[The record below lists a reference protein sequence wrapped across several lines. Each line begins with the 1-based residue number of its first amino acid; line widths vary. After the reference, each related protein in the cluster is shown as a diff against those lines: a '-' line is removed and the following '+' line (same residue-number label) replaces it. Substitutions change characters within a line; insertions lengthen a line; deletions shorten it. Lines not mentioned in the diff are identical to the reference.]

1 MQDTDE
7 VKARLPIEQIVGRY
21 VPLKKAGRVFK
32 GLCPFHNEKT
42 PSFTVNP
49 ERGIYKCF
57 GCGEGGDIFDFT
69 MKLEGLSFPE
79 ALKLL
84 AEQAG
89 VELSAEN
96 SRPVDPSI
104 PRKDRLLALNAYTAK
119 LWHAILLSH
128 PKAAAAREY
137 VAGRGLLETSI
148 IRFQI
153 GLAPAGTATIQS
165 LAKQGFTEIEAKAAG
180 DPARFQNRIVFPI
193 WDITG
198 RPVGF
203 TGRLFTEAPA
213 SAPKYWN
220 TPETPLFN
228 KGRIVYAL
236 HLAKSSI
243 QEQDIAILVEGQ
255 MDVVML
261 HQAGFSNAVAS
272 SGTALTA
279 DQLRLI
285 ARFSRNVAFA
295 YDGDKAGIDATKR
308 GLELALAEELNP
320 YVISIIGGKDPAEC
334 LQNSPDLWQQAYED
348 RQPFMRWLL
357 QQITEATPNLTPQ
370 CKKEATAQL
379 LPWLRQV
386 KSPVERRDWRRII
399 AAQLQIDESDL
410 EAVTGPPAPLTVAL
424 KPAVISTSLS
434 PEQQRGETALALLLA
449 HPDTFTYVREQLHDL
464 DRLESTPFLDGVLSC
479 LDLKKDNFTDA
490 WSSADSLTQKKYLL
504 LAEEVLKPY
513 QNVELTPTE
522 ALTEIL
528 SLLQRLRSDGRE
540 SAKSSMAERISKAQA
555 SGDTAAVHALLAELK
570 ELV

>member
-7 VKARLPIEQIVGRY
+7 VKARLPIEQVVGKY

-79 ALKLL
+79 ALMLL

-96 SRPVDPSI
+96 SRPADPGA
-104 PRKDRLLALNAYTAK
+104 PRKDRLLALTAYAAK
-119 LWHAILLSH
+119 LWHTILTSH
-128 PKAAAAREY
+128 PKAEAARQY
-137 VAGRGLLETSI
+137 VASRGLLSETLAK
-148 IRFQI
+148 FQI
-153 GLAPAGTATIQS
+153 GLAPSGPVTIQS
-165 LAKQGFTEIEAKAAG
+165 LAKQGFSEAEAKAAG

-193 WDITG
+193 SDITG

-203 TGRLFTEAPA
+203 TGRLFADAPA
-213 SAPKYWN
+213 TAPKYWN
-220 TPETPLFN
+220 TPETPLFV

-236 HLAKSSI
+236 HLAKASI
-243 QEQDIAILVEGQ
+243 QERDLAILAEGQ

-261 HQAGFSNAVAS
+261 HQAGFTNAVAS

-279 DQLRLI
+279 DQLRLL

-295 YDGDKAGIDATKR
+295 YDGDKAGIEATKR

-320 YVISIIGGKDPAEC
+320 SVITITGGKDPAEA
-334 LQNSPDLWQQAYED
+334 LQGSPELWDQAYEG

-357 QQITEATPNLTPQ
+357 AQATDSASDLTPQ
-370 CKKEATAQL
+370 RKKEVSAQL
-379 LPWLRQV
+379 IPWLARV
-386 KSPVERRDWRRII
+386 KSPVERRDWRRLV
-399 AAQLQIDESDL
+399 AAQLQIDEGDL
-410 EAVTGPPAPLTVAL
+410 ESGPNTAPVKQTAAPSFL
-424 KPAVISTSLS
+424 SSSLS
-434 PEQQRGETALALLLA
+434 ADQRRGETALALLLA
-449 HPDTFTYVREQLHDL
+449 HPDTYAYVREQIAEL
-464 DRLESTPFLDGVLSC
+464 DRLPSTPFLAGILPC
-479 LDLKKDNFTDA
+479 LDLKRDSLTEA
-490 WSSADSLTQKKYLL
+490 WSSADPPTQKQYLL
-504 LAEEVLKPY
+504 QAEEVLKPY
-513 QNVELTPTE
+513 QNVELTAAE

-540 SAKSSMAERISKAQA
+540 TAKASMAERIKAAQA
-555 SGDTAAVHALLAELK
+555 SGDTDAVRALLEELK
-570 ELV
+570 QLV